1 MTPVPTPWHPTPL
14 LAFSILLHITAVMA
28 ILLNPALWRWAAGAV
43 VANHV
48 LLTAVGMWPRSRLLG
63 PNWTRLPAA
72 AAARGEV
79 ALTIDDGPDPAVTP
93 LVLDILDAHGV
104 RATFFCVGNNV
115 ARYPDL
121 CREIVRRGHAVE
133 NHSDQHGWHFAL
145 LGVGGFTR
153 ELRAA
158 QETIAGVTGQ
168 APLFFRAPA
177 GLRSP
182 LLDPALCR
190 VGLRLA
196 SWTRRGFDTVER
208 NPDTVLRRLL
218 SNLQGGDILLVHD
231 GNAARTA
238 TGQPVILAV
247 LPQVLSAIR
256 AAGLT
261 PVTLRAVLR

>member
-1 MTPVPTPWHPTPL
+1 MTPIPTPWHPTPL
-14 LAFSILLHITAVMA
+14 LAFSILLHIAAVTA
-28 ILLNPALWRWAAGAV
+28 ILVNPTLWRWAAGAV

-63 PNWTRLPAA
+63 PNWTRLPAD

-79 ALTIDDGPDPAVTP
+79 ALTIDDGPDPVVTP
-93 LVLDILDAHGV
+93 QVLDILDAHGA
-104 RATFFCVGNNV
+104 RATFFCIGKNV

-133 NHSDQHGWHFAL
+133 NHSDQHWWHFAL
-145 LGVGGFTR
+145 LGVAGFTR

>member
-1 MTPVPTPWHPTPL
+1 
-14 LAFSILLHITAVMA
+14 
-28 ILLNPALWRWAAGAV
+28 
-43 VANHV
+43 
-48 LLTAVGMWPRSRLLG
+48 
-63 PNWTRLPAA
+63 
-72 AAARGEV
+72 
-79 ALTIDDGPDPAVTP
+79 
-93 LVLDILDAHGV
+93 
-104 RATFFCVGNNV
+104 
-115 ARYPDL
+115 
-121 CREIVRRGHAVE
+121 
-133 NHSDQHGWHFAL
+133 
-145 LGVGGFTR
+145 
-153 ELRAA
+153 
-158 QETIAGVTGQ
+158 
-168 APLFFRAPA
+168 
-177 GLRSP
+177 LRSP